1 MLKGI
6 LTTLALL
13 LMCSFIVKAQWVNEG
28 AWPDATVKG
37 RLMRLAVDS
46 DGKVWAGNFGTEKF
60 LPPGATDT
68 LTVNTIRVYNPDG
81 TPASFS
87 PVWNV
92 VGPGF
97 NDTLTTNVRGMRRDN
112 NGNILVTLGN
122 QVMYRIN
129 SQTGAGMNK
138 VALGLGTSPTA
149 PAVSADG
156 KIFVGPVVNAGCP
169 ILEFDTD
176 FNLVG
181 NAVEP
186 FAEFQDFQEVWN
198 ALMMVIHCTSQ
209 VILEL

>member
-1 MLKGI
+1 M
-6 LTTLALL
+6 A
-13 LMCSFIVKAQWVNEG
+13 
-28 AWPDATVKG
+28 
-37 RLMRLAVDS
+37 LAVDS

-92 VGPGF
+92 VGSGF
-97 NDTLTTNVRGMRRDN
+97 NDTLRTNLRGMRRDN

-122 QVMYRIN
+122 QIMYRIN

-156 KIFVGPVVNAGCP
+156 KIFVGPVVNAGFP

-186 FAEFQDFQEVWN
+186 FAISGFSRSMECSADGNTLYFPSYTRAIVLVYNRPDELSAFDSVG
-198 ALMMVIHCTSQ
+198 VIMQGAHCESITFHPCYW
-209 VILEL
+209 